1 MEIAADTA
9 VRSARCGAHGD
20 TTGRHVGR
28 AFMNDVNSYSP
39 GSSETL
45 RGAAAHDCRFSAA

>member
-9 VRSARCGAHGD
+9 VRSARCGAHSD

-28 AFMNDVNSYSP
+28 AFMNDAILNSP
-39 GSSETL
+39 GSPESL
-45 RGAAAHDCRFSAA
+45 CGAAARDCRSTAS

>member
-9 VRSARCGAHGD
+9 VRSARCGAHSD

-28 AFMNDVNSYSP
+28 AFMNDAILHSP
-39 GSSETL
+39 GSPETL
-45 RGAAAHDCRFSAA
+45 CGAAACDCRSTAS